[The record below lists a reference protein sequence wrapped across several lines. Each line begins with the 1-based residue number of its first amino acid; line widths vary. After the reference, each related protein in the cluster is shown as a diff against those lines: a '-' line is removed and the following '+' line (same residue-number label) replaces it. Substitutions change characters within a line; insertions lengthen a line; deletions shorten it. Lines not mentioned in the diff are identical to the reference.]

1 MSVPGINNLSTL
13 IKRLEAATS
22 RLEDIAVQ
30 QHAQPQQPQAAGMA
44 STERGAAPVPSSAP
58 AVESPASVEAWDDE
72 VKPKINAFAELSAKV
87 GGNVEIQAKHV
98 VAAFEGVRHTILVA
112 GNSKKPSG
120 SPSPVFMKLLEPI
133 QKALEETQNAKEKN
147 RADRKLFNHLSAIAE
162 GIPAVG
168 WVTVEPKPGPY
179 VEEMKNAGQFYF
191 NRVIKEFKDTDK
203 VHVEWA
209 RSFTASLDA
218 MKAYVMQHH
227 TTGLQWNPRGGDAS
241 TFSAPSNTAA
251 AGDVPPPPPPAP
263 PAAPAAPPPPP
274 AAAASGAVTAGGMD
288 AVFGQLNQGEGITSS
303 LKKVDPSQ
311 MTHKNPALRGQAA
324 PVSSVGGVSG
334 KPAPPKPGSKPGSLK
349 AKKPPKTA
357 LEGNKWAVEY
367 HEGNRSIVLEETSIG
382 QTVNVFGC
390 KDSVIHVK
398 GKVNAIQMVSCSK
411 TSILL
416 DTLVS
421 SLELTQSPSFTVQVT
436 GAVPTILIDS
446 CDSGQIYLSQAS
458 LHTEIVTAKCSAINV
473 SVPKEGEPEGEYA
486 EIALPEQLR
495 HQVVPG
501 GKGIK
506 SEVVEHSG

>member
-30 QHAQPQQPQAAGMA
+30 QHAQPQQPTAGGVA
-44 STERGAAPVPSSAP
+44 LADRGAPGPAS
-58 AVESPASVEAWDDE
+58 AVELPASVEAWDDE

-87 GGNVEIQAKHV
+87 GGNVEVQAKSV
-98 VAAFEGVRHTILVA
+98 VAAFEGVRQTVLVA
-112 GNSKKPSG
+112 GSSKKPTG

-168 WVTVEPKPGPY
+168 WVTIEPKPGPY

-191 NRVIKEFKDTDK
+191 NRVIKEFKDTEK

-209 RSFTASLDA
+209 RSFTAILDA

-241 TFSAPSNTAA
+241 TFSAPSAA
-251 AGDVPPPPPPAP
+251 PASGAPPPPPPPAP
-263 PAAPAAPPPPP
+263 PAAPPPPP
-274 AAAASGAVTAGGMD
+274 AAAGGAAAGGMD
-288 AVFGQLNQGEGITSS
+288 AVFGQINQGEGITGS
-303 LKKVDPSQ
+303 LKRVDPSQ

-324 PVSSVGGVSG
+324 PVSAVIGASG

-398 GKVNAIQMVSCSK
+398 GKVNAIQMVSCTK

-446 CDSGQIYLSQAS
+446 CDSGQIYLSKAS

-495 HQVVPG
+495 HQVVPD